1 VSEAV
6 ARLLRPRSI
15 AVVGASQAMNKLAGQ
30 LIPTLLAGG
39 FRGAIYPINP
49 RYQEVAGQRCYAS
62 LDEVPGAIDHCI
74 IVVGRER
81 IADVME
87 ACRRL
92 GVGSASIFSS
102 GFAEAGEDGAEA
114 QRRLVEMAGGMSFIG
129 PNCMG
134 FANLVDGVLATTSSL
149 LRSDPTPGDIAVLSQ
164 SGGIAFAS
172 LGFTARAMDLRFSHM
187 INTGNSAG
195 VSYTDLVEFLF
206 VEPRAKVVIVA
217 AESEAVVGQVLE
229 AVRRHGL
236 VKPIILLKLGRGDTG
251 VRMALSHTGSLAG
264 DYRLVQGCCEQAGIV
279 CADDID
285 EALGAAELLRH
296 GFTPEHADGLAAICI
311 SGGNIALFADHADRA
326 GLSFAPLTAET
337 EAALHGTLPSYIS
350 VHNPI
355 DITALGLEEPK
366 LHAATLRLAAQDP
379 TVRTLIPILT
389 SAVDYTPVCTML
401 AEIRAEG
408 GAPMIAL
415 WTGGSMETR
424 SPEILHAAG
433 IPIFRSS
440 GLLAR
445 CLAQLRR
452 ARPAPRPAPLGEMPR
467 AAVGAPPTDATEAES
482 LAWLEQAGIPV
493 PPFEACDKAGLAEA
507 AGRVGY
513 PLVVKLDTAETHI
526 SDTGGVFLD
535 IRTPAELAALMP
547 RIAALPGDRLVIARF
562 LPGQEL
568 IVSAFLHPV
577 FGRVLLLGSGGRMV
591 EAQPD
596 VRFLAIP
603 AARESVAAALAET
616 LAGRI
621 LKAGQRGATGFD
633 AAVDLIHRVGLLAL
647 AAGEALRQIEL
658 NPVTVGAHGAVAV
671 DASII
676 R

>member
-1 VSEAV
+1 MSEHI
-6 ARLLRPRSI
+6 ARMLRPRSI

-39 FRGAIYPINP
+39 FKGAIYPINP
-49 RYQEVAGQRCYAS
+49 RYEEVAGQRCYAS
-62 LDEVPGAIDHCI
+62 LDDVPGEIDHCV

-81 IADVME
+81 IADVMA

-114 QRRLVEMAGGMSFIG
+114 QRKLVEMAGGMSFIG

-149 LRSDPTPGDIAVLSQ
+149 LRSDPTAGDIAVLSQ

-195 VSYTDLVEFLF
+195 VSYTDLVAFLF
-206 VEPRAKVVIVA
+206 GEERAKVIIVA
-217 AESEAVVGQVLE
+217 AESEAVVGQVLD

-236 VKPIILLKLGRGDTG
+236 VKPVVLLKLGRGDTG
-251 VRMALSHTGSLAG
+251 VAMALSHTGSLAG
-264 DYRLVQGCCEQAGIV
+264 DYRLIQGCCEQAGIV

-296 GFTPEHADGLAAICI
+296 GFRAQDAGGLAAICI

-326 GLSFAPLTAET
+326 GIGFAPLTEET
-337 EAALHGTLPSYIS
+337 EAALRATLPEFIS
-350 VHNPI
+350 IHNPI

-366 LHAATLRLAAQDP
+366 LHAAALRLAARDA
-379 TVRTLIPILT
+379 TVRVLIPILT

-408 GAPMIAL
+408 GAPMVAL

-445 CLAQLRR
+445 CLAQLAR
-452 ARPAPRPAPLGEMPR
+452 AKHVSIEAASPGAAETPSPLP
-467 AAVGAPPTDATEAES
+467 TEAES
-482 LAWLEQAGIPV
+482 LAYLQRAGIPV
-493 PPFEACDKAGLAEA
+493 PPFTTCDKAGVSA
-507 AGRVGY
+507 AAQRVGY
-513 PLVVKLDTAETHI
+513 PLVIKVDTAETHI
-526 SDTGGVFLD
+526 SDEGGVILD
-535 IRTPAELAALMP
+535 IRSAAELTSLAP
-547 RIAALPGDRLVIARF
+547 RIAALQGEQLVVSRY

-568 IVSAFLHPV
+568 IVSAFTHPI
-577 FGRVLLLGSGGRMV
+577 FGRVLMIGSGGRMV

-596 VRFLAIP
+596 VRFLALP
-603 AARESVAAALAET
+603 AARESIAAALAET
-616 LAGRI
+616 VSGRI
-621 LKAGQRGATGFD
+621 LKAGKRGARGFD
-633 AAVDLIHRVGLLAL
+633 AAVDLICRVAALAL
-647 AAGEALRQIEL
+647 AAGNALQQIEL

-671 DASII
+671 DAALVGAA
-676 R
+676 

>member
-1 VSEAV
+1 MSEAV

-39 FRGAIYPINP
+39 YSGAIYPINP
-49 RYQEVAGQRCYAS
+49 RYQEVAGQRCYAN
-62 LDEVPGAIDHCI
+62 LDEVPGPIDHCI

-81 IADVME
+81 IADVMG

-102 GFAEAGEDGAEA
+102 GFAEAGEDGAAA
-114 QRRLVEMAGGMSFIG
+114 QQRLVEMAGGMSFIG

-149 LRSDPTPGDIAVLSQ
+149 LRSDPTAGDVAVLSQ

-172 LGFTARAMDLRFSHM
+172 LGFTARAMDMRFSHM

-195 VSYTDLVEFLF
+195 VSYTDLVAFLF
-206 VEPRAKVVIVA
+206 AEPRAKAIVVS

-236 VKPIILLKLGRGDTG
+236 AKPIVLLKLGRGDTG

-326 GLSFAPLTAET
+326 RLSFAPLTAET
-337 EAALHGTLPSYIS
+337 EAALRAALPDYIS

-366 LHAATLRLAAQDP
+366 LHAAALRLAAQDG
-379 TVRTLIPILT
+379 TVKTLIPILT
-389 SAVDYTPVCTML
+389 SAVDYTSVCTML
-401 AEIRAEG
+401 AGIRAEG

-415 WTGGSMETR
+415 WTGGSLETR

-452 ARPAPRPAPLGEMPR
+452 ARPAPSGETPQ
-467 AAVGAPPTDATEAES
+467 AAAAAPPAAATEAEA

-493 PPFEACDKAGLAEA
+493 PPFEATDKAGLAA
-507 AGRVGY
+507 AAARIGY

-526 SDTGGVFLD
+526 SDSGGVFLD
-535 IRTPAELAALMP
+535 IRSPDELTALMP
-547 RIAALPGDRLVIARF
+547 RFAALPGERLVVARF

-568 IVSAFLHPV
+568 IVSAFAHPV
-577 FGRVLLLGSGGRMV
+577 FGRVLMLGSGGRMV

-596 VRFLAIP
+596 VRFLSLP
-603 AARESVAAALAET
+603 AARESIAAALAET
-616 LAGRI
+616 VTGRV
-621 LKAGQRGATGFD
+621 LQGGKRGATGFG

-647 AAGEALRQIEL
+647 AAGDGLRQIEL
-658 NPVTVGAHGAVAV
+658 NPVTVGTHGAVAV